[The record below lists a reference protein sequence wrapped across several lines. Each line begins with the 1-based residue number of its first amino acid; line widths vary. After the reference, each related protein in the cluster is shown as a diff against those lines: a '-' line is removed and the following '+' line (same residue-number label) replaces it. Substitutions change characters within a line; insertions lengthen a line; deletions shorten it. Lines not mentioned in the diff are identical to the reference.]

1 MTLRVLL
8 VDDHQIVREGL
19 RALLEGE
26 PDIEV
31 VGEAQDGRTALQIAR
46 GLRPDVVVMDIAMKD
61 LNGID
66 ATRSLVAAI
75 PGVRVIG
82 LSMHSDRSFVARM
95 LQAGAAGYLI
105 KDSAFDELARAVRAV
120 ATGGTYLSPAI
131 AAVIA
136 DGYVHGIPRGEPD
149 SAPQLSLREREVL
162 QLIAEGNATRVIAG
176 LLHVSAKT
184 IETHR
189 LNIMRKLKVNSV
201 AALTKTAIRL
211 GLTTVED

>member
-19 RALLEGE
+19 RALLDGE

-136 DGYVHGIPRGEPD
+136 DGYVRGIPRGEPD

-162 QLIAEGNATRVIAG
+162 QLIAEGNATRVIAE